1 MMKYQDN
8 NALLIDYVN
17 YSEMIL
23 KLSQLT
29 NQVDIKNYLLEV
41 RNYYMTIQQNINESD
56 CFLALPNLKKILSL
70 NKLEYQTL
78 IFVTSMEL
86 SGHLRNLYQSLFQT
100 GYLYYSSLFTLLKDI
115 VRITYQEFMMS
126 LHQNKNYALLM
137 RDGGTKPYYHMERCI
152 LLQDYVAAYIFDGQM
167 LEILGSQIVLTSD
180 IHYLPI
186 HQDIYNKL
194 TLKPFQLWGR
204 LGSGKHSL
212 CYRYLQSYDY
222 QCLLIDTTLLDS
234 IDLNDYSKYIIFQYQ
249 VFHLIPCFDHISEAT
264 LLKLKVLLA
273 MFSYTDI
280 PYVLMSEKH
289 IEVLEN
295 CYHVPDFLLQE
306 EKQMIIEKYPDLHNI
321 KNELSLY
328 HLNIND
334 MIYFIKFNTSLSH
347 QDIIS
352 YLYKQPIEQ
361 TYCTIVESHLNMTYW
376 IGDES
381 IQDKLYYFL
390 YLIQYQNE
398 AKRHFQNKG
407 HFLQK
412 SISALFHG
420 KSGTGKTYA
429 AKAIAGELGRRLLVA
444 NLSKIND
451 KYIGETEKHLDDI
464 FYTAARYNCI
474 LFFDEADVLFT
485 KRTEVQQANDK
496 YANVSTA
503 YLLQKIESFEGIII
517 LATNLIHNFDDAF
530 LRRLSMIIKFE
541 ESTEETRYL
550 MFKELCSQ
558 INHDLDYTTLARIY
572 PFSLARIEQIVMTA
586 YLMARQSKQILNM
599 EIMKKAMQWE
609 LAKQGEIFV
618 EKQ

>member
-1 MMKYQDN
+1 MKYQDN

-23 KLSQLT
+23 KLCQLT
-29 NQVDIKNYLLEV
+29 DQVDMKNYLLEV
-41 RNYYMTIQQNINESD
+41 RKYYMTIQQNINESD

-86 SGHLRNLYQSLFQT
+86 SGYLRSLYQSLFQT
-100 GYLYYSSLFTLLKDI
+100 GYLYYSSVFTLLKHI
-115 VRITYQEFMMS
+115 VKITYQEFMIS

-137 RDGGTKPYYHMERCI
+137 RDDGTKPYYHMERYI
-152 LLQDYVAAYIFDGQM
+152 LLQDYVAAYIFDGQIFEM
-167 LEILGSQIVLTSD
+167 PGAQIIVTSD
-180 IHYLPI
+180 IYYLPL
-186 HQDIYNKL
+186 HQDIYTKL
-194 TLKPFQLWGR
+194 TFKPFQLWGR
-204 LGSGKHSL
+204 SGSGKHSL
-212 CYRYLQSYDY
+212 CYRYLQAHAY
-222 QCLLIDTTLLDS
+222 QCLLVDATLLDS
-234 IDLNDYSKYIIFQYQ
+234 IDLYDYSKYIIFQYQ
-249 VFHLIPCFDHISEAT
+249 VFHFIPCFDHISEAS

-273 MFSYTDI
+273 MISYTDI
-280 PYVLMSEKH
+280 PYILISEDYIH
-289 IEVLEN
+289 ILEN
-295 CYHVPDFLLQE
+295 CHHIPDFLSQE
-306 EKQMIIEKYPDLHNI
+306 EKQMIIDKYPYLHDV
-321 KNELSLY
+321 KRELAVY
-328 HLNIND
+328 HLNIAD
-334 MIYFIKFNTSLSH
+334 MIYFIKLNTSLTH

-352 YLYKQPIEQ
+352 YFYKQPIEQ
-361 TYCTIVESHLNMTYW
+361 KYCTMVESHLNMTYW

-381 IQDKLYYFL
+381 IQDKLNYFL

-398 AKRHFQNKG
+398 VKSDFQNKG

-412 SISALFHG
+412 SVSALFHG

-464 FYTAARYNCI
+464 FYIAARYNCI

-503 YLLQKIESFEGIII
+503 YLLQKIENFDGIII

-558 INHDLDYTTLARIY
+558 MNHDLDYTMLARVY

-599 EIMKKAMQWE
+599 EMMKKAMQWE

-618 EKQ
+618 EK